1 MLGTLLGFRLVLLN
15 LQFGP
20 VGPIGIYARV
30 CVWRRFVF
38 GSFVQVL
45 TMARA
50 QNEIETPQITRG
62 IEANPGHQTDKGH
75 TKERV
80 EHK

>member
-1 MLGTLLGFRLVLLN
+1 ML
-15 LQFGP
+15 
-20 VGPIGIYARV
+20 
-30 CVWRRFVF
+30 

-50 QNEIETPQITRG
+50 QSEIATPQITRG
-62 IEANPGHQTDKGH
+62 IEASPGHQADKDH

-80 EHK
+80 EHKSSPDINTNIHAKGIHRSKLYI